1 MLYFGTKYFVI
12 SNKALIILRT
22 YFELSNVKLLRC
34 HYIYHLL
41 GLKHPRY
48 PVTQGQ
54 RVQEDQRS
62 SETILHHI
70 ETKTATT
77 EKIPQEID

>member
-1 MLYFGTKYFVI
+1 MLI
-12 SNKALIILRT
+12 
-22 YFELSNVKLLRC
+22 RC
-34 HYIYHLL
+34 DYNYNLL

-48 PVTQGQ
+48 PWAQGQ
-54 RVQEDQRS
+54 RVLEDQRS

-70 ETKTATT
+70 ETNTATT